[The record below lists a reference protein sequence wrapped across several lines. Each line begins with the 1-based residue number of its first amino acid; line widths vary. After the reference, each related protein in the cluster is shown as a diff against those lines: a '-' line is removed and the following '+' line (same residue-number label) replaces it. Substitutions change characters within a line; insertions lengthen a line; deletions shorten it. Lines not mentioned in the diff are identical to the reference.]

1 MTASLPEVHHRTVP
15 AMGTTA
21 RLIVVGGTPDLADD
35 AVLRIHDLE
44 ARWSRFLPD
53 SELSRVNAA
62 SGSPCIVGADTFQLI
77 ERLVDGWWAT
87 AGRFDPTVHDSMLRI
102 GYTRSWPFT
111 DANAAVDVIE
121 VIDSS
126 DDMPTPGCA
135 DITLDR
141 RTHMV
146 WLPLGV
152 HLDPGGLGKGFA
164 ADLIAEELIEDGA
177 DGALVDLGG
186 DIRLVGMSPTGGS
199 WCIAVEHP
207 TRHDATIAIVET
219 TGGGIATT
227 SRGKRRW
234 NADAAAPLHHVID
247 PSTGRPATHRWTSAT
262 ALAPSAAAAEIG
274 AKVAFID
281 GTVDGAP
288 DVLAALLADAD
299 GHLEIIGAHPELF
312 LATDH
317 G

>member
-1 MTASLPEVHHRTVP
+1 MTASLPQVHRRTVP

-21 RLIVVGGTPDLADD
+21 RLIVVGGSPDLADD

-62 SGSPCIVGADTFQLI
+62 AGSPCIVSADTFELI
-77 ERLVDGWWAT
+77 DRLVDGWWAT

-111 DANAAVDVIE
+111 EARTALDEMDHELNDVP
-121 VIDSS
+121 S
-126 DDMPTPGCA
+126 PGCA

-141 RTHMV
+141 RSRMV

-164 ADLIAEELIEDGA
+164 ADLVAEELIEDGA

-186 DIRLVGMSPTGGS
+186 DIRVVGVSPTGGS

-219 TGGGIATT
+219 NGGGIATT

-234 NADAAAPLHHVID
+234 NSDTAALHHVVD

-281 GTVDGAP
+281 GSTDDAP
-288 DVLAALLADAD
+288 AVLAALLADAD
-299 GHLEIIGAHPELF
+299 GRLEIIGEHPELF
-312 LATDH
+312 LATDSD
-317 G
+317 

>member
-1 MTASLPEVHHRTVP
+1 MSASLSGVHHRTVP

-21 RLIVVGGTPDLADD
+21 RLIVVGGAPDLADD

-53 SELSRVNAA
+53 SEVSRVNSAA
-62 SGSPCIVGADTFQLI
+62 GSPCIVSADTFQLI

-87 AGRFDPTVHDSMLRI
+87 AGRFDPTVHDTMLRI
-102 GYTRSWPFT
+102 GYTRSWPFAQADT
-111 DANAAVDVIE
+111 ADNPFG
-121 VIDSS
+121 
-126 DDMPTPGCA
+126 DMPSPGCA

-141 RTHMV
+141 RSHMV

-177 DGALVDLGG
+177 EGALVDLGG
-186 DIRLVGMSPTGGS
+186 DIRVVGTSPTGGS
-199 WCIAVEHP
+199 WCIGVEHP
-207 TRHDATIAIVET
+207 TQHDTTIAIVET

-234 NADAAAPLHHVID
+234 NTDTATPLHHVID
-247 PSTGRPATHRWTSAT
+247 PSTGRPAMHRWTSAT
-262 ALAPSAAAAEIG
+262 ALAPSAAAAEIA

-281 GTVDGAP
+281 GTADGAP

-299 GHLEIIGAHPELF
+299 GRLEIIGPHPELF